1 MVGVMKV
8 VGGMPEAPKEQVMAE
23 PTIALSPTLTD
34 RENEAIRFAVANKR
48 TYNLTT
54 SEGRKQAIDELD
66 CFEGIKDCSLTPTP
80 TPTYEIDWS
89 KYNGRFDLTTHEG
102 LAAAMRA
109 IECETSGVHCDPTP
123 TSIPG
128 DKIYCHML
136 ENRKELMTKEE
147 CAGFHKM
154 LVDDFNRRFGEAK
167 DHPEIQKQ
175 VTDEWNK
182 YQETMKNLSGG
193 APYVEIE

>member
-8 VGGMPEAPKEQVMAE
+8 VGGIPEASKEQVMVE
-23 PTIALSPTLTD
+23 PTITLSPTLTA

-48 TYNLTT
+48 NYNLTT

-80 TPTYEIDWS
+80 AHEIDWS
-89 KYNGRFDLTTHEG
+89 KYEGRFDITTHEG
-102 LAAAMRA
+102 LVAAMRA
-109 IECETSGVHCDPTP
+109 IECETSGIHCDPTP
-123 TSIPG
+123 TNTQNN
-128 DKIYCHML
+128 KIYCHML

-147 CAGFHKM
+147 CSNFHKM
-154 LVDDFNRRFGEAK
+154 LVDDFNRRFNEAK

-175 VTDEWNK
+175 ITEEWNQ